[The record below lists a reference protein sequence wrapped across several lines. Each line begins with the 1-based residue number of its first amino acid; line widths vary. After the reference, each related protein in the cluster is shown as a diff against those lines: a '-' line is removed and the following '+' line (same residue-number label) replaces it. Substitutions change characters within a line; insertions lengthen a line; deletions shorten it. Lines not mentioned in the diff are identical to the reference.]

1 MLKPYDHF
9 CALAQALDV
18 VGDRWTPLVLR
29 ELMFGA
35 RRFSDLLGGLPGISA
50 TLLSRRLRHLEEHA
64 ILARRTLPAP
74 AASAVYELTRDG
86 RELAESLVP
95 LARWGIRRMGA
106 RRRGQALR
114 ARWML
119 LYLHAV
125 FRPEEA
131 RGLDTT
137 FEVRVAEEVFRVHV
151 RDGTLHTEQVLA
163 PGVPDL
169 AIEGDLET
177 VVDVGVGR
185 VAVEEAVARGRLR
198 LVGDAASA
206 QRFRRLFPHGP
217 PDAAR
222 AS

>member
-9 CALAQALDV
+9 CPLAYALDV

-29 ELMFGA
+29 ELMFGG

-50 TLLSRRLRHLEEHA
+50 TLLSRRLKHLEEHE
-64 ILARRTLPAP
+64 ILQRRTLPAP
-74 AASAVYELTRDG
+74 AASTVYELTRDG
-86 RELAESLVP
+86 QDLAESLVP
-95 LARWGIRRMGA
+95 LARWGIRRLGH

-114 ARWML
+114 ARWLL

-137 FEVRVAEEVFRVHV
+137 FEVRVGDEVFRIHV
-151 RDGTLHTEQVLA
+151 NDGKLETAHALS
-163 PGVPDL
+163 PGQPDL

-177 VVDVGVGR
+177 VTDVGLGR
-185 VAVEEAVARGRLR
+185 LAVQDAISRGRLR
-198 LVGDAASA
+198 RVGDPADA
-206 QRFRRLFPHGP
+206 QRFLRLFPHGP
-217 PDAAR
+217 PRDP
-222 AS
+222 